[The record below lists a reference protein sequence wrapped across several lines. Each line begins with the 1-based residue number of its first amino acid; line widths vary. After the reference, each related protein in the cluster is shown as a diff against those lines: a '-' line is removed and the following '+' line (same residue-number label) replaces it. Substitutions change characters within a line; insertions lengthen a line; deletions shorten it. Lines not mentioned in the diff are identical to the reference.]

1 MFDNFPKT
9 RSPLPQAY
17 QAIYE
22 QHYKNNRDGQGA
34 ASGLAQKLERW
45 LHYKVAND
53 TQGISGHKTL
63 EIGAGTLNQISYEK
77 DFSHYDIIEPFE
89 ALYKDS
95 PKLQH
100 INAIYKDIAEV
111 AQSSDINGGGANTN
125 ADKISAFA
133 KSHIESTKS
142 LKSTQKSQ
150 IQSPFYDRII
160 SCAVLEH
167 IANLPEVVAH
177 SCLLLKDDGV
187 FSAAIPSQAR
197 FLWTMAYKLS
207 TGIEFRLKYKL
218 DYDVIMNYKH
228 INTQAEIIEICDY
241 FFNSVKKSL
250 FGVCDELSI
259 YTHLSCRKPN
269 RQRAKDYLASF
280 KS

>member
-1 MFDNFPKT
+1 MFDNFPKI
-9 RSPLPQAY
+9 RNPLPESY

-22 QHYKNNRDGQGA
+22 QFYKSNREGEGV
-34 ASGLAQKLERW
+34 ASGLAQKLESW
-45 LHYKVAND
+45 LHYRVAND

-63 EIGAGTLNQISYEK
+63 EIGAGTLNQISYES
-77 DFSHYDIIEPFE
+77 DFTHYDIIEPFE

-100 INAIYKDIAEV
+100 INAIYKDIAEI
-111 AQSSDINGGGANTN
+111 AQSNNINGGGVNT
-125 ADKISAFA
+125 DKTSVFCEAPI
-133 KSHIESTKS
+133 
-142 LKSTQKSQ
+142 
-150 IQSPFYDRII
+150 YDRII

-218 DYDVIMNYKH
+218 DYDVIMNYEH
-228 INTQAEIIEICDY
+228 INTQKEIIEICDY
-241 FFNSVKKSL
+241 FFDSVKKSL
-250 FGVCDELSI
+250 FGVSNELSI

-269 RQRAKDYLASF
+269 RQRAKEYLISLQA
-280 KS
+280 

>member
-1 MFDNFPKT
+1 MILT
-9 RSPLPQAY
+9 
-17 QAIYE
+17 
-22 QHYKNNRDGQGA
+22 
-34 ASGLAQKLERW
+34 
-45 LHYKVAND
+45 
-53 TQGISGHKTL
+53 
-63 EIGAGTLNQISYEK
+63 
-77 DFSHYDIIEPFE
+77 
-89 ALYKDS
+89 
-95 PKLQH
+95 
-100 INAIYKDIAEV
+100 
-111 AQSSDINGGGANTN
+111 GGGGVNTN

-133 KSHIESTKS
+133 KSHIESPAS
-142 LKSTQKSQ
+142 LESKQSIQSQ
-150 IQSPFYDRII
+150 VQSPFYDRII

-218 DYDVIMNYKH
+218 DYDVIMNYEH
-228 INTQAEIIEICDY
+228 INTQKEIIEICDY
-241 FFNSVKKSL
+241 FFDSVKKSL

-269 RQRAKDYLASF
+269 RQRAMDYLALL